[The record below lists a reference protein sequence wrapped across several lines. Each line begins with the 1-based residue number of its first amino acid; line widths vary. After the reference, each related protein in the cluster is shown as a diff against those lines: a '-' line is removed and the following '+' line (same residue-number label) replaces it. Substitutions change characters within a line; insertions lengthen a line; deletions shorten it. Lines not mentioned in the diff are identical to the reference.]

1 MNADEEY
8 VRVLEHLYEKSLVL
22 HDTSLWDPVLQFFFL
37 DALAHLDYTLGIL
50 SYTYQSPKNIMAQEY
65 MRWRIDEEKKG
76 NRQHFP
82 AFMSWLAKNH
92 PDRYTRLPTLW
103 QRIYDPDDPA
113 SYRSFRIVLD
123 PDSQQVIKPHVFFRM
138 IDEFFDREFLKSLY
152 SEDGSLSR
160 LFAEFMKERRSIA
173 VPGN

>member
-8 VRVLEHLYEKSLVL
+8 VTVLEHLYEKSLVL
-22 HDTSLWDPVLQFFFL
+22 QDTSLWDPVLRFFFI

-50 SYTYQSPKNIMAQEY
+50 AYPYQSPKNIMAQEY

-76 NRQHFP
+76 DRQYFP

-92 PDRYTRLPTLW
+92 SDRFGRLPTLW
-103 QRIYDPDDPA
+103 QRIYDPGDPA

-123 PDSQQVIKPHVFFRM
+123 PDSQQAIKPHVLFRM
-138 IDEFFDREFLKSLY
+138 IEEFFDKEFLKSLY
-152 SEDGSLSR
+152 SEEGSLSR
-160 LFAEFMKERRSIA
+160 LFSEFLKSHD
-173 VPGN
+173 